1 MGRDGQESNPSNVIW
16 ISDAQVRT
24 PSDMIAI
31 ADSYEGDLANSSMV
45 FPEVPWKP
53 EIARLGTVHNAGAN
67 IVFCDGH
74 VEYGK
79 KRFLDDFSGMH
90 PGGWVIKSAKHD
102 AGTNL

>member
-1 MGRDGQESNPSNVIW
+1 
-16 ISDAQVRT
+16 
-24 PSDMIAI
+24 MIAI

-79 KRFLDDFSGMH
+79 KQA
-90 PGGWVIKSAKHD
+90 WIKPTEAARKRWNNDNQPHSETWRT
-102 AGTNL
+102 GVTPSRL